1 MTENKPEA
9 KTSEKNNETSFAD
22 LLNASIHTDIRIKVG
37 EVADGTIISIGKEN
51 IFLDLGTR
59 AEGMVDR
66 EEFTHKGQLTV
77 KEGETIQ
84 VLVSAFRDG
93 IFHCTS
99 RLHQAGRSDSRQSKD
114 SPTLARLREAFT
126 AHLPVEGKVKAVNKG
141 GLEVHILGQKT
152 FCPISQIEKNY
163 CQSPEIHLDK
173 TYTFLIMQY
182 EEDGRNIVVGRKEI
196 LQADEQEKSRLLWQG
211 LQSGQIL
218 EGTVTSVHDY
228 GAFVDI
234 GGVEGL
240 LHVSE
245 ISFQKIQSAQDAL
258 QSGQKLKVAII
269 KLDPETKKIS
279 LSLKAL
285 QVDPWVEA
293 GEKITVGK
301 ELSGV
306 VLRLKTFGAFI
317 ELFPGVVGLLHVS
330 QLGVNRRVSHPKEVL
345 TAGQTVNVRVL
356 SADPAQKTISL
367 TMEEPEVDFSD
378 ELSRLKEKQEEDF
391 KTGAGTLAALL
402 DSAVKKK
409 SQ

>member
-1 MTENKPEA
+1 MTENKSEV
-9 KTSEKNNETSFAD
+9 KTSEKNSETSFAD

-59 AEGMVDR
+59 AEGMIDR

-77 KEGETIQ
+77 KEGETVQ

-99 RLHQAGRSDSRQSKD
+99 RLHQIGRSDPRQSKD
-114 SPTLARLREAFT
+114 SPTLAMLREAFT
-126 AHLPVEGKVKAVNKG
+126 ARLPVEGKVKAVNKG
-141 GLEVHILGQKT
+141 GLEVHVLGQKT

-163 CQSPEIHLDK
+163 CQNPEIHLDK
-173 TYTFLIMQY
+173 TYTFLVMQY
-182 EEDGRNIVVGRKEI
+182 EEDGRNIVVGRKEL
-196 LQADEQEKSRLLWQG
+196 LQADEQEKGRLLWQG
-211 LQSGQIL
+211 LQTGQVL

-245 ISFQKIQSAQDAL
+245 IAYQKTQNVQETL
-258 QSGQKLKVAII
+258 HSGQKLNVAII

-285 QVDPWVEA
+285 LVDPWVEA
-293 GEKITVGK
+293 AEKIVAGK
-301 ELSGV
+301 ELPGV
-306 VLRLKTFGAFI
+306 VVRLKTFGAFV

-345 TAGQTVNVRVL
+345 TAGQPVNVRVL
-356 SADPAQKTISL
+356 SVDLAQKTISL
-367 TMEEPEVDFSD
+367 TMEEPEVDYSG
-378 ELSRLKEKQEEDF
+378 ELSRLKEKQEEDLR
-391 KTGAGTLAALL
+391 TGAGTMAALL
-402 DSAVKKK
+402 DSAVKKNN
-409 SQ
+409 Q